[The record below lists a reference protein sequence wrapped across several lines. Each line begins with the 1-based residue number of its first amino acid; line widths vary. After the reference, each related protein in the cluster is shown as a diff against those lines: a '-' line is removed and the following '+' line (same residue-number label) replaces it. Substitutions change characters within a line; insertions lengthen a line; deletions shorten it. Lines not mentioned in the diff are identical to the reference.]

1 MEKVLLYN
9 SVFDTEFIYRD
20 FKNTS
25 NCLADVS
32 GAAETTLFPH
42 VLPLLFLLEKT
53 DVTLEESES
62 WESVD
67 TGVAMI
73 LSHLDTARTVAR
85 NGRIFSANAHDKLQG
100 NGFIA

>member
-1 MEKVLLYN
+1 MTCN
-9 SVFDTEFIYRD
+9 
-20 FKNTS
+20 S
-25 NCLADVS
+25 NCIADISV
-32 GAAETTLFPH
+32 AAETMLFPH

-73 LSHLDTARTVAR
+73 LGHLDTARTIAC
-85 NGRIFSANAHDKLQG
+85 NGRIFSANAQAKMQG
-100 NGFIA
+100 NGCIA